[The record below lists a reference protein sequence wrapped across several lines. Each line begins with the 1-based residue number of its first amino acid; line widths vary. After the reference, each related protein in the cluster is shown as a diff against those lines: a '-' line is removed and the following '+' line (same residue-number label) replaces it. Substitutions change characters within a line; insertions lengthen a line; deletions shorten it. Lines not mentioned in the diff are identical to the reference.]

1 MKIRQG
7 RWRQNCKIDVRR
19 GRLHGICGLSLLHLK
34 TEKNK
39 ENICK
44 QNDGQNENTYM
55 KRVLKNKLP
64 VISDEIKKITKSIL
78 AYCEIS
84 SKIEVVSHDCLFF
97 NNLGEEAV

>member
-1 MKIRQG
+1 M
-7 RWRQNCKIDVRR
+7 
-19 GRLHGICGLSLLHLK
+19 HGICGLSLLHLK

-39 ENICK
+39 ENVCK
-44 QNDGQNENTYM
+44 QNDGQNENIYM
-55 KRVLKNKLP
+55 KRVLKDKLA

>member
-1 MKIRQG
+1 M
-7 RWRQNCKIDVRR
+7 
-19 GRLHGICGLSLLHLK
+19 HGICGLSLLHLK

-44 QNDGQNENTYM
+44 ENDGRM
-55 KRVLKNKLP
+55 KTHTTGTTVH
-64 VISDEIKKITKSIL
+64 VAIDGDYAGHIIISDEIKKLTKRIL

>member
-1 MKIRQG
+1 
-7 RWRQNCKIDVRR
+7 
-19 GRLHGICGLSLLHLK
+19 
-34 TEKNK
+34 
-39 ENICK
+39 
-44 QNDGQNENTYM
+44 M
-55 KRVLKNKLP
+55 KRVPKDKLA

>member
-55 KRVLKNKLP
+55 KRVLKNKLA
-64 VISDEIKKITKSIL
+64 VISDGIKKLTKRIL

-97 NNLGEEAV
+97 NNLGEGAV

>member
-1 MKIRQG
+1 M
-7 RWRQNCKIDVRR
+7 
-19 GRLHGICGLSLLHLK
+19 HGICGLSLLHLK

-55 KRVLKNKLP
+55 KRVLKNKLA
-64 VISDEIKKITKSIL
+64 VISDGIKNFTKRIL

-84 SKIEVVSHDCLFF
+84 SKIEGVSHDCLFF
-97 NNLGEEAV
+97 NNLGEGAV